1 MIYKRDGVR
10 TKHRTFNFLLRL
22 RCFVSKKNYA
32 QSWATLSCIAIEQV
46 KEKTEEET
54 QGSIASVVGR
64 YLLKRKTTLRMFA
77 KDAGARVFSTISL
90 PPFYYTFLQRE
101 RAKKTAPRH
110 HRGRKAESFWLE
122 KVAAAAVEQQQF
134 GSNYYARGKC
144 SPSSPSPSGA
154 WT

>member
-1 MIYKRDGVR
+1 MFKHLYEEKKR
-10 TKHRTFNFLLRL
+10 K
-22 RCFVSKKNYA
+22 
-32 QSWATLSCIAIEQV
+32 
-46 KEKTEEET
+46 

-110 HRGRKAESFWLE
+110 HLGRKAESFWLE

-144 SPSSPSPSGA
+144 SPSSPSSSKGPRSRPWLA
-154 WT
+154 WLVLRESEKKRAEGRQLDVELWIYAPPLRSLQGY